1 MWIKTTLSGILL
13 FIVFIFGFQFNS
25 TPGTTDWSE
34 PRQFFSY
41 PEEAATREFQADVHD
56 ETIHVAGGYR
66 VMRKQR
72 FLEDSKIFYLQQDGD
87 ARPDVQWLPTENI
100 PVENPALLLDA
111 SGIVH
116 LLWGARRQDPEFEQ
130 WKTERPQGL
139 GFSTDVIYSSYDGNG
154 FTPPALIYEGH
165 LREQVGGI
173 GDILLPAKWVEDKYG
188 QLHTVFL
195 ADSVRTIVT
204 QDGEETVG
212 FTSGTVFM
220 TKNTMGEWS
229 THRFLEPTALSDII
243 MLPQGTF
250 VVPYLGS
257 LGPGSINDV
266 LVLTSEDGGDSWS
279 GPNTIFISGQQPG
292 RMLRID
298 VGPMGRV
305 HLIWGR
311 QTRGLPIPN
320 ELWHSY
326 SEDGAQ
332 TWSEPERFFQPE
344 QSAQVENMIESFDF
358 VIDSFGRVHWAAV
371 KLQLQDLQGT
381 LYYSNWDPETRTW
394 GATES
399 LDLPEQRPRSID
411 LALDEAS
418 NELNL
423 FWNEMNEDAIFYSTM
438 NLSMPIVPPVIA
450 TSGPLQLH
458 ANYPNPFNPSTSVSF
473 TIEEQAD
480 VELRI
485 FNISGRQILEKDLGM
500 KPAGLHTEEVNLEGF
515 TSGTYIYEI
524 KLNGNWRQQSTMMLV
539 K

>member
-1 MWIKTTLSGILL
+1 MCIKTTLSGILL
-13 FIVFIFGFQFNS
+13 FIVFVFGFRFSS
-25 TPGTTDWSE
+25 TSVTTEWSE
-34 PRQFFSY
+34 PRSLYSY
-41 PEEAATREFQADVHD
+41 PEEAATREFQADVED
-56 ETIHVAGGYR
+56 GTIYVAGGYR
-66 VMRKQR
+66 VLREQR
-72 FLEDSKIFYLQQDGD
+72 FLEDSDLFFLQKKKDGES
-87 ARPDVQWLPTENI
+87 DVQWLPTGNS
-100 PVENPALLLDA
+100 PVENPALLLDS

-116 LLWGARRQDPEFEQ
+116 LLWGARQQDPDFEQ
-130 WKTERPQGL
+130 WNTERPQWL

-154 FTPPALIYEGH
+154 FTPPELIYEGH

-173 GDILLPAKWVEDKYG
+173 GDILLPAKWVEDSHG
-188 QLHTVFL
+188 QLHTVFA
-195 ADSVRTIVT
+195 ADSVRTVINH
-204 QDGEETVG
+204 DGEEHVR
-212 FTSGTVFM
+212 FTLGTVFM

-250 VVPYLGS
+250 VVSYLGS

-279 GPNTIFISGQQPG
+279 EPNTIFISGQQPG
-292 RMLRID
+292 RMLGID

-344 QSAQVENMIESFDF
+344 QSAQVENMIDSFDF
-358 VIDSFGRVHWAAV
+358 VIDSSGRVHWAAV
-371 KLQLQDLQGT
+371 QLLLQDLQGT

-399 LDLPEQRPRSID
+399 FDLPEQRPRSID

-438 NLSMPIVPPVIA
+438 NLSTPNLSPVVAI
-450 TSGPLQLH
+450 SGPLQLH
-458 ANYPNPFNPSTSVSF
+458 ANYPNPFNPSTNISF
-473 TIEEQAD
+473 TLEDPAD
-480 VELRI
+480 VELRVYD
-485 FNISGRQILEKDLGM
+485 ISGRQILQRNLGT
-500 KPAGLHTEEVNLEGF
+500 KSAGLHTEDVNLEGL

-524 KLNGNWRQQSTMMLV
+524 EVNGRWRQQSTMMLV